1 MTVAELVE
9 ELQKLPQDIRV
20 IMSKNDYLDM
30 VSPLQ
35 DIDVLKY
42 HGGQVTQEEA
52 DDKETVVVL
61 FPVW

>member
-20 IMSKNDYLDM
+20 IMSKNDYLDA

-35 DIDVLKY
+35 DLDVLKY
-42 HGGQVTQEEA
+42 HKGKVTQEEA